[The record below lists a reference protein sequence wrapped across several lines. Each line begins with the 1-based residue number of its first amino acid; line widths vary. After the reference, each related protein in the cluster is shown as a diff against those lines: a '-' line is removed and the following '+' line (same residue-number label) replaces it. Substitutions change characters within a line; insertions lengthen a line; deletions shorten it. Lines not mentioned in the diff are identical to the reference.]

1 MKVLYSIDKLMVEH
15 LSSICMGVV
24 ATLLVLYGYKVNH
37 LFKRIT
43 KDLNFFVR
51 YFLFVGFCA
60 FGYTFLSTFMIRTLR
75 GAFLDL
81 SSMWRLGAIVGVF
94 LVLAFLAR
102 MENEV

>member
-1 MKVLYSIDKLMVEH
+1 MKLLYSLDKLLIEH
-15 LSSICMGVV
+15 LSTICMGVV
-24 ATLLVLYGYKVNH
+24 ATLLVLYGYKMNH

-51 YFLFVGFCA
+51 YILFVFFCA
-60 FGYTFLSTFMIRTLR
+60 FGYTFVSAFLIQTLR

-81 SSMWRLGAIVGVF
+81 TSMWRLGAVVGVF